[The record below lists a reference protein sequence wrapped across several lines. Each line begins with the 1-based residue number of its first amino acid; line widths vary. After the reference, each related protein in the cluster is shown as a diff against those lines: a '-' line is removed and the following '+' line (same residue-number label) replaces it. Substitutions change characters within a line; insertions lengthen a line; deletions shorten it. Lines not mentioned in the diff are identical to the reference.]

1 MIIDMDYIVVYFKSR
16 TPGCLVHGDVF
27 IICVLREAIDDKKAT
42 LEEGNMKFTIY
53 LSISN
58 NH

>member
-1 MIIDMDYIVVYFKSR
+1 MDYIVVCYFKSR
-16 TPGCLVHGDVF
+16 TPGCLAHGDVF

-42 LEEGNMKFTIY
+42 LEEGNMKLTIY